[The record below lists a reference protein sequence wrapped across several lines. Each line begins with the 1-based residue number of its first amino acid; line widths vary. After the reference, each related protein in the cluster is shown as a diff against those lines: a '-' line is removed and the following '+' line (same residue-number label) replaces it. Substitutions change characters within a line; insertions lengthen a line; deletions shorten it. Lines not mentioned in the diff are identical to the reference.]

1 MKNTVKLIFGMFA
14 FLVAFNFISCKDPEN
29 SGENIPNV
37 TLPGT
42 PGSSSNP
49 NDIFAGKS
57 FTEEYQGKY
66 DFHDNCT
73 VDYSIVVRETE
84 ILKLQ
89 EFRYSIGDNKLYF
102 ALNKITFGI
111 GEDATYS
118 ESIKI
123 INSYDTKHYK
133 EGLISWFNMTTQ
145 KKQGFD
151 TTTDEGLFNCLKFE
165 FSAYG
170 IFLPEDITF
179 DKALSTTF
187 DKALEQY
194 REFRNEYDKKSI
206 NSVFNSILKHSYKQN
221 EDGTITI
228 SEEDSSSF
236 LDILLHPSFSF
247 YLGSFEYDLED
258 FKFDQWGISSGN
270 VTLKDSS
277 GKELKGKIYDT
288 DNNKI
293 YGVFK
298 EADAGATSPYTK
310 KIEFPYTTEG
320 TGKNTKVKI
329 TYNNTQYTL
338 EFNSADF
345 PISPVKAE

>member
-1 MKNTVKLIFGMFA
+1 M
-14 FLVAFNFISCKDPEN
+14 
-29 SGENIPNV
+29 
-37 TLPGT
+37 
-42 PGSSSNP
+42 
-49 NDIFAGKS
+49 
-57 FTEEYQGKY
+57 
-66 DFHDNCT
+66 
-73 VDYSIVVRETE
+73 
-84 ILKLQ
+84 
-89 EFRYSIGDNKLYF
+89 YF

-236 LDILLHPSFSF
+236 LDILLLSSLVLFVKFF
-247 YLGSFEYDLED
+247 YDRSRNFKKLVI
-258 FKFDQWGISSGN
+258 FKF
-270 VTLKDSS
+270 L
-277 GKELKGKIYDT
+277 L
-288 DNNKI
+288 
-293 YGVFK
+293 GV
-298 EADAGATSPYTK
+298 
-310 KIEFPYTTEG
+310 
-320 TGKNTKVKI
+320 
-329 TYNNTQYTL
+329 
-338 EFNSADF
+338 
-345 PISPVKAE
+345 